1 LTSNI
6 RAIIISKTRKNGP
19 CANGSKYLRRHGR
32 MFERIL
38 VPLDGSEN
46 AEMVFPYCA
55 DLASKFASTVILAT
69 VSESATLDIDHL
81 YHTYLKH
88 ARKKMRQHLRAWMA
102 PETVTLQ
109 SEVLSGD
116 PAHEILRIAE
126 DKDAGLI
133 LLASHGSSAEGPWLL
148 GHIAAK
154 VLRAT
159 ERPVMLI
166 RERATQAALEQREL
180 LRRILVPL
188 DGSKIGEAALCYAVV
203 LAKKA
208 AAEITLIEIFEP
220 VSTVGATGISCS
232 AREDESVRKSLLSY
246 LNHVAEPIKNDGL
259 KVSTAVLFGNAAS
272 KIMEYAEKNGI
283 DLIAVSTHGR
293 SGLGRWVF
301 GSVTDK
307 ILHTGNVAVLVAH
320 ATMEWPG
327 CTA

>member
-1 LTSNI
+1 
-6 RAIIISKTRKNGP
+6 
-19 CANGSKYLRRHGR
+19 

-55 DLASKFASTVILAT
+55 DLASKFASTVILVS

-88 ARKKMRQHLRAWMA
+88 ARKKMRQHLKAWMA
-102 PETVTLQ
+102 QETVTLE

-116 PAHEILRIAE
+116 PAREILRIAE

-203 LAKKA
+203 LARKA
-208 AAEITLIEIFEP
+208 AAEITLIEVFEP
-220 VSTVGATGISCS
+220 VSTVGATGISHS
-232 AREDESVRKSLLSY
+232 GREDESVRKSLLSY
-246 LNHVAEPIKNDGL
+246 LDHVAEPIKNEGL
-259 KVSTAVLFGNAAS
+259 KVSTSVLFGNAAS
-272 KIMEYAEKNGI
+272 NIMEYAEKNGI

-293 SGLGRWVF
+293 SGFGRWVF

-327 CTA
+327 CKA